1 MFWVKNMAK
10 EIKKELDSVYSE
22 IQEVKTRL
30 FEIEQMAG
38 SMKQRLERAEKA
50 LNEIYAFYK
59 L

>member
-1 MFWVKNMAK
+1 MAK
-10 EIKKELDSVYSE
+10 ELKKELDTVYSE

-38 SMKQRLERAEKA
+38 SMKQRLQTAEKA